1 MKNLKVKKIKTIFV
15 TVIPKSHQVSL
26 YFWPIFQDTIVHKVK
41 GKQVEKLRDEERKEE
56 EFDRARQDTLEKIS
70 DYGKRKEVLEN
81 ADTSYLTKTKHDVC
95 YISSFPAL

>member
-1 MKNLKVKKIKTIFV
+1 M
-15 TVIPKSHQVSL
+15 
-26 YFWPIFQDTIVHKVK
+26 HKVK

-56 EFDRARQDTLEKIS
+56 EFDRARRDTLEKIS

-95 YISSFPAL
+95 YFSSFPAL